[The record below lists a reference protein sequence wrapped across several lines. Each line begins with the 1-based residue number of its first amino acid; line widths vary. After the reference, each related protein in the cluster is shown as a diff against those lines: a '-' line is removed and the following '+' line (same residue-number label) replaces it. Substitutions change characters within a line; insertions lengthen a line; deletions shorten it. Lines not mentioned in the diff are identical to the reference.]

1 MFVTDLLSLAYS
13 IALHKQLYKI
23 TVTKESKMIR
33 IVCPHCH
40 APLSIAE
47 LEQVTCNGQLSL
59 VCPECSV
66 VLVSEQQAD
75 RETHSLDEHYAN
87 APMAHA

>member
-1 MFVTDLLSLAYS
+1 MNESVASVYTTQILTAEDLPA
-13 IALHKQLYKI
+13 
-23 TVTKESKMIR
+23 V
-33 IVCPHCH
+33 
-40 APLSIAE
+40 AE

-59 VCPECSV
+59 ACPECSV

-75 RETHSLDEHYAN
+75 HETHSLDEHCVD